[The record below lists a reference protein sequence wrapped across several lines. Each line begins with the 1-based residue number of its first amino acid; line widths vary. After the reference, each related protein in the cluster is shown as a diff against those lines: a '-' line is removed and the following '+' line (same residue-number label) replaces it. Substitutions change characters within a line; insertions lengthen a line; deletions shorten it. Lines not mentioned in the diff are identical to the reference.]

1 MIVACE
7 KWQAKKLD
15 WEKNKFPNNQL
26 VQRAVDSEI
35 QVLGVAIDK
44 LRTDTQKQIEEV
56 EIIKEDEFGKP

>member
-1 MIVACE
+1 MIAACE

-15 WEKNKFPNNQL
+15 WEKNKFPSKL

-56 EIIKEDEFGKP
+56 KIIKEDEFGKP